1 MGRPRPAATAD
12 RIGGGEF
19 GGGEFGG
26 GQIGTGQ
33 IGADRIG
40 TAGQPRKPSS
50 RTRIDTVL
58 SRSVGGVS
66 LVFAFQSLPIMLG
79 QLDTLKEGWALAMAS
94 ALAAAIVLVVL
105 STLLKVGVRVAAGS
119 VSAIYLVALVA
130 WPFLMREPGAVL
142 EGKPWLWYLCTVATS
157 CAAIA
162 FPVFWA
168 AIYTVVAPV
177 GYGILRMLPA
187 GGGADLLLASLDVVY
202 AILLGQVVLII
213 IVLLRQATV
222 AVDVAQSNALHK
234 YAIAVRQHATEVER
248 IEVDSIVHD
257 SVLATLLSA
266 AGVHSPKEAGL
277 AATMAR
283 NAIARLNEAGVVP
296 DSDETVIPF
305 ARLSERIRQAA
316 AAIASPF
323 AIIERNMEG
332 LTVPVHASEA
342 LYSAS
347 VQAMVNS
354 LLHAGLAGDAL
365 TRTLTMSRNP
375 QGGCTIEIAD
385 SGVGFDPD
393 AVPSERLGL
402 RISIQ
407 ERVTSAGGLVCVRT
421 SIGHGTTITIQWP
434 RPDGEPNSLV
444 SQFST
449 EEIPVLALDDGPGG
463 DGGPSA

>member
-33 IGADRIG
+33 IGANRIG

-105 STLLKVGVRVAAGS
+105 STLLKVGVRVATGS
-119 VSAIYLVALVA
+119 VSAVYLVALVA
-130 WPFLMREPGAVL
+130 WPFLMRDPGAVL

-266 AGVHSPKEAGL
+266 AGVHSP
-277 AATMAR
+277 
-283 NAIARLNEAGVVP
+283 
-296 DSDETVIPF
+296 
-305 ARLSERIRQAA
+305 
-316 AAIASPF
+316 
-323 AIIERNMEG
+323 
-332 LTVPVHASEA
+332 
-342 LYSAS
+342 
-347 VQAMVNS
+347 
-354 LLHAGLAGDAL
+354 
-365 TRTLTMSRNP
+365 
-375 QGGCTIEIAD
+375 
-385 SGVGFDPD
+385 
-393 AVPSERLGL
+393 
-402 RISIQ
+402 
-407 ERVTSAGGLVCVRT
+407 
-421 SIGHGTTITIQWP
+421 
-434 RPDGEPNSLV
+434 
-444 SQFST
+444 
-449 EEIPVLALDDGPGG
+449 
-463 DGGPSA
+463 